1 MAPSPHGQLRSRFAR
16 TLTTA
21 GTAFALWAAAT
32 ALPADAAEQAVAIPP
47 PAVDLPPATGPQVAV
62 LAGGCFWGVQ
72 GVFQHTKGVLNAV
85 SGYAGGSKATAN
97 YPASGTGLTGHAESV
112 QVTYDPAVIS
122 YGKLLQ
128 IYFSVVHDPTQ
139 RDRQGPDVGS
149 QYRSTVFA
157 QNDAQK
163 TVAERYIA
171 QLDSAKAFGT
181 KIATTIESGK
191 AFYPAEDYHQ
201 DYLTLHPNQPYIV
214 YNDLPKI
221 AALKALFAEQYREQ
235 PVLVSDSGVS
245 GTRGAGKDQAKAIR

>member
-1 MAPSPHGQLRSRFAR
+1 MVSSVPGQCFSALPRGLVSA
-16 TLTTA
+16 LA
-21 GTAFALWAAAT
+21 GLALWAGAT
-32 ALPADAAEQAVAIPP
+32 ASPASAAEQAIAVPP
-47 PAVDLPPATGPQVAV
+47 PAVDLPSATGPQVAV

-112 QVTYDPAVIS
+112 QITYDPAVIS
-122 YGKLLQ
+122 YGRLLQ

-139 RDRQGPDVGS
+139 HDRQGPDVGT

-171 QLDSAKAFGT
+171 QLDDAKVFGK

-191 AFYPAEDYHQ
+191 TFYPAEDYHQ

-221 AALKALFAEQYREQ
+221 AALKALFADRYREQ
-235 PVLVSDSGVS
+235 PVLVSDG
-245 GTRGAGKDQAKAIR
+245 GKAAHDKAAHDQAKAIR